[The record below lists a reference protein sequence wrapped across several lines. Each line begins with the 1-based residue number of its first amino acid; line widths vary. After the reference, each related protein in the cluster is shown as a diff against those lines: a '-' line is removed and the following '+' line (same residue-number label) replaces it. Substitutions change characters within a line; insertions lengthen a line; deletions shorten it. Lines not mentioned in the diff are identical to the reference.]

1 MKKAYDDK
9 YKYEIFNDGYD
20 IYENDSLLISQRGP
34 CGKPINNGATY
45 EENCLLQ
52 LNKMAEESNSGQQMS
67 DKERIEMLE
76 ETINEIL
83 TVVIPS
89 LVIQGS
95 VHEIVEVQPE
105 PKPEPEPE
113 PEPEIGWGEVV
124 DGEYQ
129 DVTEE
134 DKPVGTEEVPDEVLA
149 QENTESLEELT
160 ILAEESTEC
169 ITEDTN
175 VIVGESAETECSTD
189 TIEGTDISTGEST
202 MDEPIQDEQDTTDNN
217 VQESEMDVV
226 TETIDT
232 PAESE
237 VVE

>member
-1 MKKAYDDK
+1 MKKVYDNK

-105 PKPEPEPE
+105 P
-113 PEPEIGWGEVV
+113 EIGWSEVV

-129 DVTEE
+129 EVTEE
-134 DKPVGTEEVPDEVLA
+134 DKPVGIEEVPDEVLD
-149 QENTESLEELT
+149 QEDTESLEEP
-160 ILAEESTEC
+160 IIPAEEVSSEC

-175 VIVGESAETECSTD
+175 VIVDESTETECSAD
-189 TIEGTDISTGEST
+189 IIEGADISADEST
-202 MDEPIQDEQDTTDNN
+202 LDEPIQDEQDTTGNN
-217 VQESEMDVV
+217 VQESEMNVV
-226 TETIDT
+226 TETIDA